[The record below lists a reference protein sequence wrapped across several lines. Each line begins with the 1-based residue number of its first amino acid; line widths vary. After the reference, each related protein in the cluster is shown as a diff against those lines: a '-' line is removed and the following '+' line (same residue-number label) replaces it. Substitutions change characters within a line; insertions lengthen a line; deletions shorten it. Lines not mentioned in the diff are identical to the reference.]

1 MKKIL
6 LTLALIVSTISY
18 AQSPQIISTNRKV
31 DLGLSVYWS
40 GYNLGT
46 TAPEKYGSY
55 FAWGEIDSK
64 ELYNE
69 TTSQNTGKN
78 IGNNICGTGYDA
90 AHKSWGGAWRLP
102 SWKEWQELI
111 DECTWEWTTYKG
123 VNGYI
128 VTGPNGNSIFLPAN
142 GYIMGNEFQ
151 FKGERGVYHSGTAGE
166 NHSRS
171 YNLSF
176 GTKGIYEDDYRR
188 EYGLGIRPVQNK

>member
-1 MKKIL
+1 M
-6 LTLALIVSTISY
+6 
-18 AQSPQIISTNRKV
+18 
-31 DLGLSVYWS
+31 
-40 GYNLGT
+40 
-46 TAPEKYGSY
+46 
-55 FAWGEIDSK
+55 
-64 ELYNE
+64 
-69 TTSQNTGKN
+69 
-78 IGNNICGTGYDA
+78 
-90 AHKSWGGAWRLP
+90 P

-151 FKGERGVYHSGTAGE
+151 FKGEWGVYHSGTAGE

-176 GTKGIYEDDYRR
+176 GTKGIYEDDYKR